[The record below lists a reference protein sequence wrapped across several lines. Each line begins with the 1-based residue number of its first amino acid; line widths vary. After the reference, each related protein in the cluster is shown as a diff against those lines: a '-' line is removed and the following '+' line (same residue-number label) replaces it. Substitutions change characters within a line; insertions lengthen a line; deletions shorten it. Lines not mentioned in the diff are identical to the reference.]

1 MQTMK
6 SRLTTIALLFATA
19 SAFAGPSYDSV
30 NAEAT
35 RLFRAG
41 DYPRATALVE
51 EALAISEKES
61 GPGSTQTAKALN
73 NLAALYHQQ
82 GQSARAV
89 PLYRRSIAILER
101 ELGAEHAAVAIGLNN
116 LAMLYKNLGQYDEAA
131 PLYRRSL
138 AIREKTLGPEHLD
151 VAVSLNNL
159 AQLYR
164 ARGQI
169 AEARPLYERS
179 LEILDRN
186 LGKDH
191 PSTLAVRENL
201 AAMYADQGDRSEI
214 MAQLDRQNLPAG
226 LPIAQEQAAPTAAP
240 ALPASPPLSAGSLTP
255 AAATAPS
262 PAGKLL
268 VATAPTPAASP
279 VAGQA
284 ATPAAGGVLD
294 ARIAASGD
302 WVQRTPGGHYFIQL
316 WANRADQRTAAEDK
330 LDEALALLDPEQ
342 VRAYRSALSGRDR
355 IGIIYGDF
363 ADRASAAA
371 ALAQL
376 PVALRKSR
384 PTLRQVHQLRIDP
397 QTDAVAAP
405 GTLPAAR
412 LAAAAPAA
420 ANAGAALAPAATAP
434 ERTAGTEPV
443 GAAGDTL
450 DSRIAASAGWIKEAP
465 GNHYFIQL
473 WSNDARQRPAAEAR
487 LAEVLAA
494 LDPQQV
500 RAYRS
505 SLSGRE
511 RIGIIYGDYPD
522 RAAAAAAMAQLP
534 AALANPR
541 PYVREVAKLR

>member
-1 MQTMK
+1 MK
-6 SRLTTIALLFATA
+6 SRLTAIALLFATA
-19 SAFAGPSYDSV
+19 SAFAGSSYDSV

-51 EALAISEKES
+51 EALAISERES

-169 AEARPLYERS
+169 AEAKPLYERS

-201 AAMYADQGDRSEI
+201 AAMYADQGDRPEI
-214 MAQLDRQNLPAG
+214 LAQLDRQDLPAG
-226 LPIAQEQAAPTAAP
+226 LPTAREQAALTAAPTAAP
-240 ALPASPPLSAGSLTP
+240 ALRAAPPLSAGSLTP
-255 AAATAPS
+255 AGAAAPS
-262 PAGKLL
+262 AGGRPATLM
-268 VATAPTPAASP
+268 ATAPTPATPP
-279 VAGQA
+279 VTSQA
-284 ATPAAGGVLD
+284 TSPAAGSALD

-384 PTLRQVHQLRIDP
+384 PTLRQVHQLRGDR
-397 QTDAVAAP
+397 QTDPVVVP
-405 GTLPAAR
+405 ETPPAAR
-412 LAAAAPAA
+412 LASAAA
-420 ANAGAALAPAATAP
+420 ANAGTAAVPAAP
-434 ERTAGTEPV
+434 EPS

-450 DSRIAASAGWIKEAP
+450 DSLIAASAGWIREAP
-465 GNHYFIQL
+465 GEHCFIQL

-505 SLSGRE
+505 RLSGRE

-534 AALANPR
+534 ATLANPR
-541 PYVREVAKLR
+541 PYVRAVAKLR

>member
-116 LAMLYKNLGQYDEAA
+116 LAMLYKNLGQYDDAA

-384 PTLRQVHQLRIDP
+384 PTLRQVHQLRGDR
-397 QTDAVAAP
+397 QTDPVVVP
-405 GTLPAAR
+405 ETPPAAR
-412 LAAAAPAA
+412 LASAAA
-420 ANAGAALAPAATAP
+420 ANAGTAAVPAAP
-434 ERTAGTEPV
+434 EPS

-450 DSRIAASAGWIKEAP
+450 DSLIAASAGWIREAP
-465 GNHYFIQL
+465 GEHCFIQL
-473 WSNDARQRPAAEAR
+473 WSDDARQRPAAEAR

-505 SLSGRE
+505 RLSGRE

-534 AALANPR
+534 TTLANPR
-541 PYVREVAKLR
+541 PYVRAVAKLR